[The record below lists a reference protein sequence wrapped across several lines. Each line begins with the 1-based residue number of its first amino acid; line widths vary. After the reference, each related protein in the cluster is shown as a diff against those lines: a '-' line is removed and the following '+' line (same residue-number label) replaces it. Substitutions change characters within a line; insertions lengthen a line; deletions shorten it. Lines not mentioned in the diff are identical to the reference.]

1 MNIQLISTPN
11 PQFNTV
17 QQILFN
23 RGMLPEEVKHY
34 LNLNETDINSFELL
48 GKGNLIKGAEL
59 LTDAIKNHKKT
70 IVIVDSDCD
79 GYTSAA
85 LLINYLYYLFP
96 QWVETCVDF
105 RMHSGKQ
112 HGLADHIE
120 WIEQEKIPLV
130 ICPDSS
136 SNDYEYHERIRNY
149 GGNVLVLDHH
159 LADEI
164 SKNAIIINNQL
175 SEYPNKDLAG
185 VGVTW
190 QFCRYLDSL
199 MGTDKS
205 NLLVD
210 LVALGLCGDMM
221 SLKSYETRF
230 LITLG
235 FNKNNIHNPFIEY
248 MLDKNSFPLSKTDYQ
263 SAFATQACTNIG
275 AAFFIVPFVNAVTR
289 SGTMKEK
296 ELIFNSMLNHKA
308 FEKIDEIKRNKKTG
322 KQEFLVLQAV
332 RTIGNIKNRQTREE
346 KEGLR
351 ILEKIIKEKDLLS
364 KHQILLLLL
373 EEGQIPNEIRGL
385 VANKLM
391 AKYQRPCAILTKTK
405 NNTYEGSMRGYTKT
419 GISSFKNVLT
429 SCPGVLYVRG
439 HDNAAGLGIEADKID
454 MFLAVIDMLLAGT
467 PTEPV
472 YRVDYFF
479 RTPLSEFDKAVI
491 YDIADLN
498 DFWGQDIDRALVA
511 IKFSVTNKNFQIM
524 KNNTLKIVLDNGLS
538 LIKFG
543 GTDEDIDNFTTSG
556 WKEVNAVCKCAIN
569 EWNGESTPQLL
580 IENYEIIN
588 QCNYLF

>member
-1 MNIQLISTPN
+1 MNIQLINTPN
-11 PQFNTV
+11 PYLKTN

-23 RGMLPEEVKHY
+23 RGMSIEQINHY
-34 LNLNETDINSFELL
+34 LNLSVEDINSFELL
-48 GKGNLIKGAEL
+48 GKDNLFKGAQL
-59 LTDAIKNHKKT
+59 ITDAIKNYKKT

-96 QWVETCVDF
+96 QWVESCVDF
-105 RMHSGKQ
+105 KMHDSKQ

-120 WIEQEKIPLV
+120 WISQEKIPLV

-136 SNDYEYHERIRNY
+136 SNDYEFHKIIKSY

-164 SKNAIIINNQL
+164 SDDAVVINNQL
-175 SEYPNKDLAG
+175 SQYPNKDLAG

-190 QFCRYLDSL
+190 QFCRFLDSL
-199 MGTDKS
+199 MGTNKA
-205 NLLVD
+205 NLLID

-221 SLKSYETRF
+221 SLKSYETSF
-230 LITLG
+230 LINFG
-235 FNKNNIHNPFIEY
+235 FHKDNIHNPFIDY
-248 MLDKNSFPLSKTDYQ
+248 MLDKNSFPLSKTDYK
-263 SAFATQACTNIG
+263 SAFSTKACTNIG

-296 ELIFNSMLNHKA
+296 ELVFNSMLNHKA

-332 RTIGNIKNRQTREE
+332 RMIGNVKNRQTREE

-351 ILEKIIKEKDLLS
+351 TLEKIIEEKDLLS

-419 GISSFKNVLT
+419 GISSFKSVLT
-429 SCPGVLYVRG
+429 ACPGVLYVRG
-439 HDNAAGLGIEADKID
+439 HDNAAGLGIKADEID
-454 MFLAVIDMLLAGT
+454 AFLAAIDVLLGGIS
-467 PTEPV
+467 TETI
-472 YRVDYFF
+472 YRVDYFLK
-479 RTPLSEFDKAVI
+479 TPITEFDKNVI
-491 YDIADLN
+491 YDIANLN
-498 DFWGQDIDRALVA
+498 DLWGQDIDRALIA
-511 IKFSVTNKNFQIM
+511 INFKITSKSLKVM
-524 KNNTLKIVLDNGLS
+524 KSNTLKITLDNDLS

-543 GTDEDIDNFTTSG
+543 GTDEDIENLTTSG
-556 WKEVNAVCKCAIN
+556 WKEINAVCKCAVN
-569 EWNGESTPQLL
+569 EWNGETTPQLL
-580 IENYEIIN
+580 IENYEIVD